1 MSDTTQFTGVTSTV
15 ASKNQSVLLRP
26 QFLVPAL
33 GVGYLIYNKKTRI
46 IGLTIVGGFLYMLS
60 QIGK

>member
-1 MSDTTQFTGVTSTV
+1 MGDTTQFTGVTSTIP
-15 ASKNQSVLLRP
+15 SKNQSVFLRP
-26 QFLVPAL
+26 QILLPAL
-33 GVGYLIYNKKTRI
+33 GVGYLIYNKKTRM

>member
-1 MSDTTQFTGVTSTV
+1 MGDTTQFTPVTSTIP
-15 ASKNQSVLLRP
+15 SKSQSVFLRP
-26 QFLVPAL
+26 QILLPAL
-33 GVGYLIYNKKTRI
+33 GVGYLIYNKKTRM